1 MWIADTSTNTVF
13 ELPDDCT
20 DGLFLPYI
28 KASSEED
35 AYLLLMT
42 YNKEDTEQRVL
53 EIPNPLPSDITKY
66 SGLWNTKLVVPKYKP
81 LYYKDVIRT
90 R

>member
-20 DGLFLPYI
+20 DGLFPPYI

-53 EIPNPLPSDITKY
+53 EIPNPLPSNITQY
-66 SGLWNTKLVVPKYKP
+66 TGLWGLKMEVPKHKP
-81 LYYKDVIRT
+81 LYYKDIIKPR
-90 R
+90 